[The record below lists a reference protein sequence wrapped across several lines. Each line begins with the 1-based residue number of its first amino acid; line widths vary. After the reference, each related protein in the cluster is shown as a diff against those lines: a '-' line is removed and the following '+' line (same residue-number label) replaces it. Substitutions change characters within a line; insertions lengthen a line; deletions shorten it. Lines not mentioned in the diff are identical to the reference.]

1 MIGYDFC
8 EINVKRVR
16 LIDKNLKSM
25 ILLICMKAIW
35 IYLLIKSND
44 IQLVLGEDKVEDG
57 KTRTLRSEERIEST
71 EVELETIKNVMGV

>member
-8 EINVKRVR
+8 EINVKKVR
-16 LIDKNLKSM
+16 LIDNFFKSM

-44 IQLVLGEDKVEDG
+44 IQLV
-57 KTRTLRSEERIEST
+57 
-71 EVELETIKNVMGV
+71 TIGRENRKY

>member
-57 KTRTLRSEERIEST
+57 KT
-71 EVELETIKNVMGV
+71 

>member
-1 MIGYDFC
+1 MIGYDYC
-8 EINVKRVR
+8 EINEKRIR
-16 LIDKNLKSM
+16 LIDKMLESM

-57 KTRTLRSEERIEST
+57 KT
-71 EVELETIKNVMGV
+71 

>member
-16 LIDKNLKSM
+16 LIDNNLKSM

-57 KTRTLRSEERIEST
+57 KT
-71 EVELETIKNVMGV
+71 